1 MDFREVAAALQ
12 GANISEHRIDLR
24 SNCVELVVPASPLA
38 RTVVFESLLS
48 LKWSNTSA
56 GTTVFTLSTI
66 GLEKLGP
73 GEPWRLYIR
82 TSDGAELE
90 LSCRD
95 VSCDGTAV
103 TGVGRSYRH

>member
-12 GANISEHRIDLR
+12 GASVSEHRIDLR
-24 SNCVELVVPASPLA
+24 SNCVELVVPATPRA
-38 RTVVFESLLS
+38 RSVVFASLLS
-48 LKWSNTSA
+48 LKWSNTS
-56 GTTVFTLSTI
+56 GIPTVLTLSTV
-66 GLEKLGP
+66 GLEKLGA

-90 LSCRD
+90 LSCRE
-95 VSCDGTAV
+95 VSCDGAAV

>member
-12 GANISEHRIDLR
+12 GASIREHRIDLR
-24 SNCVELVVPASPLA
+24 SNCAELVIPSAPEP
-38 RTVVFESLLS
+38 RRIVFENLLA
-48 LKWSNTSA
+48 LKWNNTSA
-56 GTTVFTLSTI
+56 VPSVLTLSTV

-82 TSDGAELE
+82 TSEGAELE

>member
-1 MDFREVAAALQ
+1 MDFRDVAAALQ
-12 GANISEHRIDLR
+12 GASISEHRIDLKLN
-24 SNCVELVVPASPLA
+24 SVELVVPASPRALA
-38 RTVVFESLLS
+38 IVFEDLLS

-56 GTTVFTLSTI
+56 TPTVLTLSTV

-95 VSCDGTAV
+95 VSCDGAAV

>member
-12 GANISEHRIDLR
+12 GASVSAHRIDLR
-24 SNCVELVVPASPLA
+24 SNSVELVVPAGPA
-38 RTVVFESLLS
+38 THTVVFENLLA
-48 LKWSNTSA
+48 LKWSNTPA
-56 GTTVFTLSTI
+56 TPTVLTLSTV